1 MGADLVAMG
10 REFIR
15 EPQWVEKIVNG
26 DEASIRYQ
34 ISPSELDELAI
45 PRAMQ
50 DYLKGPSITLP
61 LIRMSPLIIKMK
73 RHQWKGLKRR
83 CRNSITRHDGW

>member
-10 REFIR
+10 RELIR
-15 EPQWVEKIVNG
+15 EPQWVEKIVDG

-50 DYLKGPSITLP
+50 DYLKGAFYSVMHFTTDPNVAVDYQNEAAPMEGFEKKIS
-61 LIRMSPLIIKMK
+61 
-73 RHQWKGLKRR
+73 
-83 CRNSITRHDGW
+83 